1 MSVKQYNSA
10 TVEKDLKAKIEGFQA
25 RARSL
30 KEEHREKAKAIRQ
43 DDRLTWEAK
52 QEDLAKLADQTN
64 NALLAVRDEQESYVS
79 RVQSDIEHAVR
90 GSQPTDANSVLLRRD
105 AADRARK
112 IATEKDAIDMLN
124 DAARSGDESLAHAV
138 GYRARNS
145 GWTDALEVYRQVQ
158 PTGAENATSLA
169 AVENLSTD
177 IGYRLSNQI
186 AYSGVSA
193 SATE

>member
-52 QEDLAKLADQTN
+52 QEDLAKLAEQTN

-145 GWTDALEVYRQVQ
+145 GWTDALEVYREVQ
-158 PTGAENATSLA
+158 PTGAENATALA
-169 AVENLSTD
+169 VVENLSTD
-177 IGYRLSNQI
+177 VGYRLSNQI
-186 AYSGVSA
+186 SFAEVSTA
-193 SATE
+193 S

>member
-25 RARSL
+25 RAGAL
-30 KEEHREKAKAIRQ
+30 KEEHRVKAQAIRQ
-43 DDRLTWEAK
+43 DGRLTQEAK
-52 QEDLAKLADQTN
+52 QDDLAKLVEQTN
-64 NALLAVRDEQESYVS
+64 NAIRAIKDEQRAYVS

-145 GWTDALEVYRQVQ
+145 GWTDALEVYREVQ
-158 PTGAENATSLA
+158 PTGAENATALA

-177 IGYRLSNQI
+177 VGYNLSNQI
-186 AYSGVSA
+186 SYAEVSTA
-193 SATE
+193 S